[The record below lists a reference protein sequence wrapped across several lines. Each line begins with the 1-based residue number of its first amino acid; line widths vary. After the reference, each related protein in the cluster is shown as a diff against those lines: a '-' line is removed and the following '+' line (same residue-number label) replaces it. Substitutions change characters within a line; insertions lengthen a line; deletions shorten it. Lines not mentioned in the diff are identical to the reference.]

1 MSRHKYVLD
10 ANSVIKCKDLLFTSY
25 DCYVTEGV
33 IKEIKDEHS
42 RRRLN
47 NIMPLLTVAQ
57 AEERDVNFV
66 KYFSK
71 LTGDYDSLSEVDI
84 DVIALTYMLHRLH
97 GDVSKL
103 NAAPMETIYKYNEVE
118 FDYLGKRRRGRK
130 EWEVPAGEG
139 EVATGEGDETTASS
153 AQPEETNRRVDD
165 LKREDGGAGGYDM
178 LDGSDADAVRS
189 IHESDAEAGGSI
201 HESDAEAGG
210 SIHQSDEDAD
220 GSIHESDAEA
230 SGSIHQS
237 DEDAGGS
244 IHQSNS
250 DSDADS
256 DGTLHGDGSS
266 QARRRIRGCE
276 VIREE
281 VVQVGEDEEE
291 GGQWININNYHTQNV
306 DVNKEETFT
315 AKVACV
321 TTDYA
326 MQNVMYQMGL
336 NVITMDGFQINSI
349 KLWGHICT
357 SCYTFI
363 KKTSL
368 LFCSKCGNNNL
379 RKVNVVVDNNLKKLV
394 VKIPQFRVNIKNT
407 IYSIP
412 KKKNSSKNKFQDK
425 LQIFRED
432 ELLIGGRKQF
442 LTHQKKLYESQ
453 KSKKDPFSGD
463 NLHDGYANDW
473 TYRTTLKNG
482 KVAIL
487 ANPKIVVGTVLQPG
501 QKSETPSQRKKKK
514 KKENNWAQDLSS
526 QCVLYPWLVSSLNL
540 NLRNDGRRVTFMCAH
555 LRVNL

>member
-10 ANSVIKCKDLLFTSY
+10 ANSVIKCKDILFTSY
-25 DCYVTEGV
+25 DCYLTEGV

-42 RRRLN
+42 RKRLN
-47 NIMPLLTVAQ
+47 NMMPLLTVAK

-84 DVIALTYMLHRLH
+84 DVIALTYMLHRMH
-97 GDVSKL
+97 GDVSTL
-103 NAAPMETIYKYNEVE
+103 NAAPMETIYKYDNVE
-118 FDYLGKRRRGRK
+118 FDYVGKGRRERNDSEKCPMRG
-130 EWEVPAGEG
+130 EAE
-139 EVATGEGDETTASS
+139 TGEGDETTASS
-153 AQPEETNRRVDD
+153 AQQEKADSGVDD
-165 LKREDGGAGGYDM
+165 LKREDGGAGGCNM
-178 LDGSDADAVRS
+178 LDGSSAGEDGSMDEIDADEGGGIDGSSAAERESMDESDAAERES
-189 IHESDAEAGGSI
+189 IHESEA
-201 HESDAEAGG
+201 
-210 SIHQSDEDAD
+210 
-220 GSIHESDAEA
+220 
-230 SGSIHQS
+230 
-237 DEDAGGS
+237 
-244 IHQSNS
+244 
-250 DSDADS
+250 DSDAS
-256 DGTLHGDGSS
+256 DDGDGSR
-266 QARRRIRGCE
+266 AGRARIRGCE
-276 VIREE
+276 MIKEE
-281 VVQVGEDEEE
+281 VVQVPEAADQKEDDEE
-291 GGQWININNYHTQNV
+291 GGQWININNYDTQNV
-306 DVNKEETFT
+306 EVNKEEKFT
-315 AKVACV
+315 PKVACV

-336 NVITMDGFQINSI
+336 NVITLDGFKINSI

-357 SCYTFI
+357 SCYTFVR
-363 KKTSL
+363 KTSV

-412 KKKNSSKNKFQDK
+412 KKKNSAKKKFEDK

-463 NLHDGYANDW
+463 NLHDNYTNDW

-487 ANPKIVVGTVLQPG
+487 TNPKIVVGG
-501 QKSETPSQRKKKK
+501 KKKH
-514 KKENNWAQDLSS
+514 
-526 QCVLYPWLVSSLNL
+526 PH
-540 NLRNDGRRVTFMCAH
+540 RR
-555 LRVNL
+555 RKNK